1 MGYRILVFDLFFFKK
16 QGRPQQSWSWM
27 QCSDQKANIK
37 QDRWKFMARVCYQ
50 ITYCNEQKT
59 ILVLAWRPLRSCWGF
74 RGSNCEHLSSAQA
87 PVLRLLRTS
96 KARDFLLLRFP
107 TVRPTEPRGAN
118 NSVGQKLCPSWKE
131 ATEMNQGVLVSM
143 TNLQHSLMWKKHSFR
158 SKFVMISF
166 FSFATLIPQIFSQNI
181 SRKGGI
187 GTRLF
192 LEKWR
197 ILRVKYGQSFH
208 LGDVAFPSHL
218 KSPPPCDFRGFY
230 ITTVYQSP
238 IFHGFTITPYNIL
251 WRYGG
256 FLKLWWVPQILIVSS
271 IFIRCSTDFPFKNH
285 PFWIPSGKLT

>member
-16 QGRPQQSWSWM
+16 QGRPQQSWSWI

-131 ATEMNQGVLVSM
+131 ATEMNQDVLVSM

-166 FSFATLIPQIFSQNI
+166 FFFCNPHPTDFFPKHIAQRGDWNSSFLGEMANSPGKIWSKLSSGRCSIPIPSQEPPSVWFS
-181 SRKGGI
+181 
-187 GTRLF
+187 
-192 LEKWR
+192 R
-197 ILRVKYGQSFH
+197 ILYNHGISIPH
-208 LGDVAFPSHL
+208 LPW
-218 KSPPPCDFRGFY
+218 
-230 ITTVYQSP
+230 I
-238 IFHGFTITPYNIL
+238 YNNPL
-251 WRYGG
+251 
-256 FLKLWWVPQILIVSS
+256 
-271 IFIRCSTDFPFKNH
+271 
-285 PFWIPSGKLT
+285 